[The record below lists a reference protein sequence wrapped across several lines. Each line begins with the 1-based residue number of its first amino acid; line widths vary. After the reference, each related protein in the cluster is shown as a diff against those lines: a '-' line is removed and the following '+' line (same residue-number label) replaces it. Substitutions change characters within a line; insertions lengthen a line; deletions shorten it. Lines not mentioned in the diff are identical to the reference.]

1 MSDRN
6 VSSPQNFAQ
15 QAIDVLST
23 TEATRLHYGTRIGF
37 FEKKIEQWNS
47 ASWRIGL
54 IGITSSGKST
64 LVNGLLGE
72 ELLPSHV
79 KPSSNCLI
87 MTRYGDKKKV
97 IKYYEDGMVQ
107 EVTTNLRQEL
117 DELGNELKNPTNNKK
132 ILHLS
137 VYSPGF
143 KLNKNITLCDTPGL
157 EAYNLPHHDEIT
169 INSILPSLDL
179 VIYVSTVRLAA
190 QENNRIV
197 RLISET
203 KKPLVWVLNCADV
216 IKEKTER
223 DGLVS
228 KSREQVANEHLKKVR
243 DNLYNSGVTDA
254 SAVPIVF
261 VSSIQALRIGEY
273 EQSGFAEFI
282 NSLHE
287 QIDKL
292 EPKFIVGRL
301 KQISNELTYIIE
313 AESRQESI
321 KETNYEND
329 KNELQRQQNDIE
341 TIRNNTVKDLN
352 SICRDFEKS
361 ASKILDSSHYLSSSA
376 IDEANNLRSQAQ
388 KSVSEANQRLNQ
400 SIIDM
405 NSEFKRIR
413 KQNNILN
420 EDFFHK
426 LSSSAPTIQF
436 KSADVEE
443 HTRRRRVKK
452 DGFWAKVAR
461 AAGSLLDN
469 DWGYDVYEETILEIK
484 DIERF
489 KHHLENGLKSE
500 MKWLE
505 DSRDQSISALDN
517 YHQIVMNVLQSR
529 IRSIE
534 EALRYLIPKQTHKQV
549 LDQLQ
554 SLKESIE
561 KIVSVDS
568 STSDDANNNGLSVSS
583 KTSQSNPAVEIDN
596 LELSLLR
603 FLNSAANRIYQI
615 HFDSLCGHDPDNVNV
630 RSRVVICHWNQTLFS
645 EFWLRHFPHDPVPQG
660 HYAKTKNGTY
670 ELTVLDDS
678 LVDRKDYESILRNID
693 WQNSSLFLLIP
704 VSQIGYFQKQF
715 FQSKATKHF
724 KKAKQIVS
732 VIADFSD
739 FLDNENLAEYLLAF
753 KELLHI
759 SGLSPEHIA
768 VNHDD
773 LGLERVIEILIK
785 SNYQIK
791 NERDEIEF
799 IAKMDRDG
807 HFLNVDV
814 KNRIAHILPE
824 WRNCINDK

>member
-1 MSDRN
+1 M
-6 VSSPQNFAQ
+6 
-15 QAIDVLST
+15 
-23 TEATRLHYGTRIGF
+23 
-37 FEKKIEQWNS
+37 
-47 ASWRIGL
+47 
-54 IGITSSGKST
+54 
-64 LVNGLLGE
+64 GE

-87 MTRYGDKKKV
+87 ITRHGDEKKV

-329 KNELQRQQNDIE
+329 KTELQRQQNDIE

-361 ASKILDSSHYLSSSA
+361 ASKILDSSHFLSSSA

-388 KSVSEANQRLNQ
+388 KSVSEANQRLNRL
-400 SIIDM
+400 IIDM
-405 NSEFKRIR
+405 NDEFKKIR

-420 EDFFHK
+420 EDFFHR
-426 LSSSAPTIQF
+426 LSSGAPPIQF
-436 KSADVEE
+436 YSAEIRE
-443 HTRRRRVKK
+443 YSKTRRVEKK
-452 DGFWAKVAR
+452 PILGWGLRKLWGKITGTDC
-461 AAGSLLDN
+461 
-469 DWGYDVYEETILEIK
+469 GYDVYEETVLEIK
-484 DIERF
+484 DIEKF
-489 KHHLENGLKSE
+489 KYQLENGLKSE
-500 MKWLE
+500 MKWLF
-505 DSRDQSISALDN
+505 DSSDQSISALEN
-517 YHQIVMNVLQSR
+517 NCQIIMNVIESR

-534 EALRYLIPKQTHKQV
+534 EALRFVIPVQTHKQV
-549 LDQLQ
+549 LTQVH
-554 SLKESIE
+554 SLKDSIDQ
-561 KIVSVDS
+561 IVFAS
-568 STSDDANNNGLSVSS
+568 STTSGDPSNNDLSIP
-583 KTSQSNPAVEIDN
+583 KNTSQCIPSVEIDD
-596 LELSLLR
+596 LELSLMR
-603 FLNSAANRIYQI
+603 FLNSAANRVYRV
-615 HFDSLCGHDPDNVNV
+615 HFESLIGDVSDNV
-630 RSRVVICHWNQTLFS
+630 RSRIVIFHWNLTLFS
-645 EFWLRHFPHDPVPQG
+645 EFWLRYFPHDPVPQG
-660 HYAKTKNGTY
+660 HYAKTKSGYY
-670 ELTVLDDS
+670 EFTVIDDS
-678 LVDRKDYESILRNID
+678 LDDRKDYENILRNID

-724 KKAKQIVS
+724 KKAKQIIS

-739 FLDNENLAEYLLAF
+739 FIDNENLAEYLIAF
-753 KELLHI
+753 KDLLNAGGLNTNHI
-759 SGLSPEHIA
+759 VL
-768 VNHDD
+768 NHDD
-773 LGLERVIEILIK
+773 LGLGRVIETLIK
-785 SNYQIK
+785 CNYQIK

-799 IAKMDRDG
+799 IAKMDREG

>member
-72 ELLPSHV
+72 ELLPAHV

-87 MTRYGDKKKV
+87 MTRYGEDKKV
-97 IKYYEDGMVQ
+97 IKYYEDGLVQ
-107 EVTTNLRQEL
+107 EVTKDLRKEL
-117 DELGNELKNPTNNKK
+117 NDLGNELKNPTNNKK

-287 QIDKL
+287 QINKL

-301 KQISNELTYIIE
+301 KQISHELTYIIE

-329 KNELQRQQNDIE
+329 KIELQRQQNDIE

-352 SICRDFEKS
+352 SICRDFEKR
-361 ASKILDSSHYLSSSA
+361 ASKILDSLHYLSSSA

-405 NSEFKRIR
+405 NSEFKKIR

-426 LSSSAPTIQF
+426 LSSSAPSIQF

-443 HTRRRRVKK
+443 HRRNRRVKK

-484 DIERF
+484 DIEQF

-500 MKWLE
+500 MKWLL
-505 DSRDQSISALDN
+505 DSSDQSISALDN
-517 YHQIVMNVLQSR
+517 YYQIVMNVIQSR

-534 EALRYLIPKQTHKQV
+534 EALRYVIPEQTHKQV

-554 SLKESIE
+554 SLKDAIE

-568 STSDDANNNGLSVSS
+568 STSDDASNKDLSVSS
-583 KTSQSNPAVEIDN
+583 KSSRYNPAVEIDN
-596 LELSLLR
+596 LELRLMR
-603 FLNSAANRIYQI
+603 FLNSAANRVYRV
-615 HFDSLCGHDPDNVNV
+615 HFESLIGDDSDNV
-630 RSRVVICHWNQTLFS
+630 RSRIVIFHWNQNLFS
-645 EFWLRHFPHDPVPQG
+645 EFWSRHFPHDPVPQG

-670 ELTVLDDS
+670 EFTIIDDS
-678 LVDRKDYESILRNID
+678 LDERKDYENILRNID

-724 KKAKQIVS
+724 KKAKQIIS

-739 FLDNENLAEYLLAF
+739 FIDNENLAEYLIAF
-753 KELLHI
+753 KDLLNAGGLNTKHI
-759 SGLSPEHIA
+759 VL
-768 VNHDD
+768 NHDD
-773 LGLERVIEILIK
+773 LGLGRVIETLIK
-785 SNYQIK
+785 GNYQIK

-799 IAKMDRDG
+799 IAKMDRER

>member
-6 VSSPQNFAQ
+6 VNSPQIFAQ
-15 QAIDVLST
+15 QAIEVLST
-23 TEATRLHYGTRIGF
+23 SEATRLHYGTRIGF

-87 MTRYGDKKKV
+87 MTRYGEYKKV
-97 IKYYEDGMVQ
+97 IKYYEDGLVQ
-107 EVTTNLRQEL
+107 EVTKDLRKEL
-117 DELGNELKNPTNNKK
+117 NDLGNELKNPTNNKK

-243 DNLYNSGVTDA
+243 DNLNNSGVTDA

-273 EQSGFAEFI
+273 EQSGFTEFI

-287 QIDKL
+287 QINKL

-313 AESRQESI
+313 AESRQESK

-329 KNELQRQQNDIE
+329 KNELQRQQKDIE
-341 TIRNNTVKDLN
+341 TIRNNTVKDFN
-352 SICRDFEKS
+352 SICSDFENR
-361 ASKILDSSHYLSSSA
+361 ASKILDSLHYLSSSA
-376 IDEANNLRSQAQ
+376 IDDANNLRSQAQ
-388 KSVSEANQRLNQ
+388 KSVSEGNQRLNQ

-426 LSSSAPTIQF
+426 LSSSAPSIQF
-436 KSADVEE
+436 KSADVSE
-443 HTRRRRVKK
+443 HTRTRRVEKK
-452 DGFWAKVAR
+452 SITGLSIRKR
-461 AAGSLLDN
+461 LGSLFGT

-484 DIERF
+484 DIEQF

-554 SLKESIE
+554 SLKESID

-568 STSDDANNNGLSVSS
+568 STSDDASNKDLSVSS
-583 KTSQSNPAVEIDN
+583 KSSRYNPAVEIDN

-603 FLNSAANRIYQI
+603 FLNSAANRIYHM
-615 HFDSLCGHDPDNVNV
+615 HFDSLCGHDPENV
-630 RSRVVICHWNQTLFS
+630 RSRVVICHWNQNLFS
-645 EFWLRHFPHDPVPQG
+645 EFWSRHFPHDPVPQG

-670 ELTVLDDS
+670 EFTIIDDS
-678 LVDRKDYESILRNID
+678 LDERKDYENILRNID

-785 SNYQIK
+785 GNNQIK

-814 KNRIAHILPE
+814 KNRIAHMLPE
-824 WRNCINDK
+824 WRNCNNDK